1 MDDKNIDSAIPKI
14 GEYFSMPSP
23 GPIPTVDPADLRSVW
38 ELMQKA
44 QGLVQKA
51 AASLP
56 KSEVEDAAQ
65 RGIATSYD
73 FSSLG
78 LAMPTNAGCSPG
90 ADVGAV
96 WYRVTMLG
104 WLEGLRRA
112 SYISNVGPLSSEIA
126 NLPDFNDSKS
136 TDAVFNA
143 LAVVPMSGLAPSGF
157 PLNEFP
163 LDIGEF
169 TTLISGYRSPNPR

>member
-1 MDDKNIDSAIPKI
+1 MDKGTDPAIPKI

-23 GPIPTVDPADLRSVW
+23 GPVPTVDPADLRSVW

-78 LAMPTNAGCSPG
+78 LAMPTNAGCRPG

-96 WYRVTMLG
+96 WYRATLLG
-104 WLEGLRRA
+104 WLKGLRGM
-112 SYISNVGPLSSEIA
+112 SYISKDEPLLSEIA
-126 NLPDFNDSKS
+126 NLSDFDNPKLS
-136 TDAVFNA
+136 DAVFKV
-143 LAVVPMSGLAPSGF
+143 LAVVPMTGLAPSCF
-157 PLNEFP
+157 PLKEFP
-163 LDIGEF
+163 VDIGEF
-169 TTLISGYRSPNPR
+169 TKLISGYGSQNPR